1 MHTTLVTAGSAL
13 ALCGALAFAPVA
25 TAAGG
30 SGGSGSPSGGSGQG
44 PLVGAAR
51 ISVSPSEARTG
62 QTVNISGSC
71 APYPGA
77 TVKSVS
83 SRAGAVTL
91 TRTDPQHIQGRLHIT
106 ARPGTYPVKLVCSN
120 GTAGTTLKVDPAA
133 PAPRPRPG
141 GTTPA
146 HQASGASLRQHSAA
160 PSHETAKIPKGA
172 PRTGESTGGTVND
185 DMILA
190 GCGVVAVAA
199 AALAL
204 SRQRAGDKGKENR

>member
-1 MHTTLVTAGSAL
+1 MNTTLVTAGSAL

-30 SGGSGSPSGGSGQG
+30 SGGSGGSGHG

-77 TVKSVS
+77 TVKSVTS
-83 SRAGAVTL
+83 QAGAVTL
-91 TRTDPQHIQGRLHIT
+91 TRTDPQDIQGRLHIT

-120 GTAGTTLKVDPAA
+120 GTAGTTLKVDPAT
-133 PAPRPRPG
+133 PGPRPHPG

-146 HQASGASLRQHSAA
+146 HHAAKASLRQHSAA
-160 PSHETAKIPKGA
+160 LPHGSAKIPKGA
-172 PRTGESTGGTVND
+172 PRTGESTGGGVNN

-199 AALAL
+199 VALAT
-204 SRQRAGDKGKENR
+204 SRHLRQEKEKENK

>member
-1 MHTTLVTAGSAL
+1 MRTTLITASSAL
-13 ALCGALAFAPVA
+13 ALCGALTFAPL
-25 TAAGG
+25 AAAA
-30 SGGSGSPSGGSGQG
+30 GGSGSPSNGSGPG
-44 PLVGAAR
+44 PLVGAPK
-51 ISVSPSEARTG
+51 ITVSPGEARTG
-62 QTVNISGSC
+62 QTVNVSGSC

-77 TVKSVS
+77 SVKSVTS
-83 SRAGAVTL
+83 QAGTITL
-91 TRTDPQHIQGRLHIT
+91 THPDPQHVQGRLHIT

-133 PAPRPRPG
+133 PKPQPQPRPG

-146 HQASGASLRQHSAA
+146 HHASSAPARHGSA
-160 PSHETAKIPKGA
+160 PAHAAAKIPKGA

-199 AALAL
+199 IALAV
-204 SRQRAGDKGKENR
+204 SRNRREEKGKESR